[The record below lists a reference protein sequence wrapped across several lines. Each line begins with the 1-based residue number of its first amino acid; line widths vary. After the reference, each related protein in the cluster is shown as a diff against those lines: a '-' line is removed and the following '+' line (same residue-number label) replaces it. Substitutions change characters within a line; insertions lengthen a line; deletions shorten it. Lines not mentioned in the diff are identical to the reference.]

1 MKLLIIGASPY
12 QYYLYDKVRELGIEI
27 CSVDINP
34 ESAMFKKSDHYK
46 AIDIFDTDRVV
57 EYALEQNVDGATT
70 INIDQGMTA
79 VSKIQ
84 EQLGLPHKPM
94 SKIKSCIRKDLMRN
108 EWDKIGVQNPEYK
121 VFTEKNDA
129 FEYVKRLQ
137 FDSIVKPVDNA
148 AKRGI
153 HKIELKDS
161 QTVKKIED
169 AFKNSKSG
177 KVIIE
182 EYITGNLYFVPT
194 YLFEDG
200 SVVASIIKQK
210 FNQNHVQI
218 QYDAPVTLGGSV
230 KKDIINEAVKAVRT
244 FGPGPYHTEVI
255 YSETKGTVLVETSP
269 RISYA
274 TVALT
279 RLIEGF
285 DPVSQLLNDSLVNLN
300 LDPSTERPKDCNFA
314 RLTHIEPKAG
324 LRFNGI
330 RKKPDVEDGILEVT
344 ALVEK
349 GHFVEEFKTNENRL
363 LYFVSYG
370 NTKQKLEKSSGQIY
384 SAILESSF
392 Y

>member
-12 QYYLYDKVRELGIEI
+12 QYYLYEKVRELGIEI

-34 ESAMFKKSDHYK
+34 DSAMFKKSDYFK

-57 EYALEQNVDGATT
+57 EYALEQNVDGAAT

-84 EQLGLPHKPM
+84 EQLGLPHKSL

-121 VFTEKNDA
+121 VFEEKKSA
-129 FEYVKRLQ
+129 TGYAKSLSY
-137 FDSIVKPVDNA
+137 DSIVKPVDNA

-153 HKIELKDS
+153 HKIKINDS
-161 QTVKKIED
+161 LTTEKIED
-169 AFKNSKSG
+169 AFTNSKSG
-177 KVIIE
+177 KIIVE
-182 EYITGNLYFVPT
+182 EYIEGNLYFVPT
-194 YLFEDG
+194 YIFDDG
-200 SVVASIIKQK
+200 SVVTSVIKQIY
-210 FNQNHVQI
+210 NENHVQI
-218 QYDAPVTLGGSV
+218 QYDAPVTLEESV
-230 KKDIINEAVKAVRT
+230 TKDIVNEAVKAVKT

-285 DPVSQLLNDSLVNLN
+285 DPVSQLLNDSLAELN
-300 LDPSTERPKDCNFA
+300 LDPSLKRLEDCNFA
-314 RLTHIEPKAG
+314 RLTHIQPDAG
-324 LRFNGI
+324 LRFNGVLN
-330 RKKPDVEDGILEVT
+330 KQNLEDSIYEVT

-349 GHFVEEFKTNENRL
+349 GHVVEEFKTNENRL
-363 LYFVSYG
+363 LYFVNYG
-370 NTKQKLEKSSGQIY
+370 ETVEKLEKHSSQIY
-384 SAILESSF
+384 SAILENSF